1 MFILSHV
8 QGRMFSSKDP
18 VAHLIGDFFL
28 AFLFC
33 WPRSLARE
41 LQVNRFWNQCSR
53 SLFVCRTSHQK
64 NDYKKTSMKR
74 KWASSKPTHHNTSH
88 FNLLLKKSFD
98 AITNKANKKTEVFAC
113 ADSRTGKPLME
124 ITTLTTSHIS
134 FYTCS
139 DNIRSFPMDDYST
152 LISWQSMLC
161 LSMQKTRP
169 NNTTRRRP
177 PTGSR
182 LMIINH
188 GWSGIL
194 NIKQSVVA
202 LRFTRYTL

>member
-88 FNLLLKKSFD
+88 FHLLLKNRTTPLPISWIRRQRFLPVLIHVQGNLLWKLLHLPRHISPFTL
-98 AITNKANKKTEVFAC
+98 AQTTFVPFRWMTIVLWYL
-113 ADSRTGKPLME
+113 DSR
-124 ITTLTTSHIS
+124 
-134 FYTCS
+134 C
-139 DNIRSFPMDDYST
+139 
-152 LISWQSMLC
+152 C
-161 LSMQKTRP
+161 
-169 NNTTRRRP
+169 
-177 PTGSR
+177 
-182 LMIINH
+182 
-188 GWSGIL
+188 
-194 NIKQSVVA
+194 A
-202 LRFTRYTL
+202 